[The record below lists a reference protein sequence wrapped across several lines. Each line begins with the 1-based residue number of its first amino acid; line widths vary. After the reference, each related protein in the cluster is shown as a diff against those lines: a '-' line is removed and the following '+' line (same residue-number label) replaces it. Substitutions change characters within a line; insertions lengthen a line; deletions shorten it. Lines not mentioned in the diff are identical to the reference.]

1 MFKRMIL
8 VVFVVAL
15 GLAPALAQEKP
26 ALAVHG
32 FTVATGVKFP
42 YEMTLLQ
49 DQAIAALKDKDG
61 ALFDVGRDA
70 PPGQARVYILDGIVL
85 EWHKGNTAER
95 MLLAAGSVAG
105 RENAKIHYWLS
116 DKDGKKIFEHT
127 DTIRQGFMSNTH
139 EKNSGTLG
147 QPFGEK
153 IAERLKEAKL
163 ATADAPAK

>member
-1 MFKRMIL
+1 MFKRTIL

-26 ALAVHG
+26 ALVVHA
-32 FTVATGVKFP
+32 FTLASGVQFP
-42 YEMTLLQ
+42 YEMSQLQ
-49 DQAIAALKDKDG
+49 GEAITELKDKDG
-61 ALFDVGRDA
+61 AQFDVVRDA
-70 PPGQARVYILDGIVL
+70 APNQSRVYTLDGEVL

-95 MLLAAGSVAG
+95 LLIAAGSVAG
-105 RENAKIHYWLS
+105 RENAKIHYWLA

-127 DTIRQGFMSNTH
+127 DTVRQGFMKNTH

-147 QPFGEK
+147 QPFAEK

-163 ATADAPAK
+163 APQ

>member
-1 MFKRMIL
+1 MFKRIIL
-8 VVFVVAL
+8 SIFVVA
-15 GLAPALAQEKP
+15 AALVPVRAQEKP
-26 ALAVHG
+26 TLAVHA
-32 FTVATGVKFP
+32 FTIASAVKCP
-42 YEMTLLQ
+42 YDMNQLQ
-49 DQAIAALKDKDG
+49 AEAITELKAKDG
-61 ALFDVGRDA
+61 AQFDVVPDA
-70 PPGQARVYILDGIVL
+70 SANQSGVYILDGEIV

-163 ATADAPAK
+163 VPADAPAK

>member
-8 VVFVVAL
+8 VLFVVAL
-15 GLAPALAQEKP
+15 GSVPALAQEKP
-26 ALAVHG
+26 AIVVHSFTLAS
-32 FTVATGVKFP
+32 GVKFP

-61 ALFDVGRDA
+61 AQFDVAREA
-70 PPGQARVYILDGIVL
+70 PPNQARIYVLDGEVL
-85 EWHKGNTAER
+85 EWKKGNTAER

-105 RENAKIHYWLS
+105 RESAKIHYWLA
-116 DKDGKKIFEHT
+116 DKEGKKIFEHT

-139 EKNSGTLG
+139 EKNVGTLG

-163 ATADAPAK
+163 ATQ